1 MIGSILIGALAG
13 YLAGHILRGKGYG
26 ALGNII
32 LGIFGGLIG
41 DFLFGILGL
50 GPTGLAGDI
59 IAATVGSVILV
70 FAFGKSRR
78 HGEPEDDGED
88 YRETRRR
95 YRKSRSKHRRAHRSD
110 HRTY

>member
-41 DFLFGILGL
+41 DFLFGIFGL
-50 GPTGLAGDI
+50 GPTGLAGEI

-70 FAFGKSRR
+70 YAFGKKRPR
-78 HGEPEDDGED
+78 YEDDLRDDD
-88 YRETRRR
+88 YRETRKRYRNEARNRRHSQRR
-95 YRKSRSKHRRAHRSD
+95 Y
-110 HRTY
+110 

>member
-1 MIGSILIGALAG
+1 MGIIGSILIGAAAG
-13 YLAGHILRGKGYG
+13 YLAGQILRGKGYG
-26 ALGNII
+26 AIGNII

-41 DFLFGILGL
+41 DFLFGIVGL
-50 GPTGLAGDI
+50 GPTGLAGDL

-70 FAFGKSRR
+70 YAFGRNR
-78 HGEPEDDGED
+78 NHGEPDDED

-95 YRKSRSKHRRAHRSD
+95 YRKQRRAHRSD

>member
-41 DFLFGILGL
+41 DFLFGILGF
-50 GPTGLAGDI
+50 GSTGLAGDI

-70 FAFGKSRR
+70 FAFGKSRHR
-78 HGEPEDDGED
+78 SDPEDEGED

-95 YRKSRSKHRRAHRSD
+95 YRKNRRGHRSD

>member
-1 MIGSILIGALAG
+1 MIGSILIGAVAG

-70 FAFGKSRR
+70 FAFGKKR
-78 HGEPEDDGED
+78 HRADAEEDEED

-95 YRKSRSKHRRAHRSD
+95 YRSQKRSHRSD

>member
-1 MIGSILIGALAG
+1 MIGSILIGAVAG

-70 FAFGKSRR
+70 FAFGKKRN
-78 HGEPEDDGED
+78 HDEPEEED
-88 YRETRRR
+88 YRETRKR
-95 YRKSRSKHRRAHRSD
+95 YRSQKHTHRSD

>member
-1 MIGSILIGALAG
+1 MGIIGSILIGAAAG

-41 DFLFGILGL
+41 DFLFNILGL
-50 GPTGLAGDI
+50 GPTGLAGDL

-70 FAFGKSRR
+70 FAFGKKRNR
-78 HGEPEDDGED
+78 AEPEEED
-88 YRETRRR
+88 YRETRKR
-95 YRKSRSKHRRAHRSD
+95 YRSQKRGQHSD
-110 HRTY
+110 HRT

>member
-13 YLAGHILRGKGYG
+13 YLAGNILRGKGYG

-59 IAATVGSVILV
+59 IAATVGSILLV
-70 FAFGKSRR
+70 FAFGKARR
-78 HGEPEDDGED
+78 DREDDLRDAD
-88 YRETRRR
+88 YRETRKR
-95 YRKSRSKHRRAHRSD
+95 YRDQNRNRKHSQRRP
-110 HRTY
+110 Y

>member
-13 YLAGHILRGKGYG
+13 YLAGHILRGRGYG

-32 LGIFGGLIG
+32 LGVFGGLIG
-41 DFLFGILGL
+41 DFLFGLLGL

-70 FAFGKSRR
+70 FAFGKK
-78 HGEPEDDGED
+78 HQKQEDDLRDDD
-88 YRETRRR
+88 YKAMRKR
-95 YRKSRSKHRRAHRSD
+95 YRGHNREDGQGKRRP
-110 HRTY
+110 Y